1 MDLNKIF
8 ISNLKLE
15 EFNKI
20 HSKKKFIVIDG
31 LIGAGKS
38 TFIRKYVEYCKSIG
52 IKAHPIY
59 EPVELWKN
67 IGALERFYSDI
78 PNNCYE
84 FQTFTFITRIES
96 VINEVIENSDA
107 EIYIL
112 ERSIFTDRYIF
123 VELLKDMLG
132 DTRMKMY
139 ESWWNMWSLIFNIK
153 IHTWV
158 LLDTSINTSANRI
171 KIRNRNGEKVELD
184 YLTKLHKTHIKFYNE
199 LQNTSQNV
207 KIIPSSLMDKNFI
220 ENDNVIVDIANLII

>member
-8 ISNLKLE
+8 IPHSKLE

-20 HSKKKFIVIDG
+20 HPKKKFIVIDG

-38 TFIRKYVEYCKSIG
+38 TFIKYYVKYCKSIG

-59 EPVELWKN
+59 EPVELWKD

-78 PNNCYE
+78 PQNCYE

-107 EIYIL
+107 EVFIL

-123 VELLKDMLG
+123 VELLKDLLG
-132 DTRMKMY
+132 DTRLKMY
-139 ESWWNMWSLIFNIK
+139 ESWWNMWSLIFNIN

-171 KIRNRNGEKVELD
+171 KIRNRNGEKVEID
-184 YLTKLHKTHIKFYNE
+184 YLTKLHKTHTNFYDE
-199 LQNTSQNV
+199 LQKTSQNV
-207 KIIPSSLMDKNFI
+207 KIIPPSLMDKNFI
-220 ENDNVIVDIANLII
+220 ENDDVIIEIANLII

>member
-8 ISNLKLE
+8 IPNLKLE
-15 EFNKI
+15 EFNRI
-20 HSKKKFIVIDG
+20 HPKKNFIVIDG

-38 TFIRKYVEYCKSIG
+38 TFIKKYVKYCKSIG
-52 IKAHPIY
+52 IRAHPIY
-59 EPVELWKN
+59 EPVELWKD

-78 PNNCYE
+78 PQNCYE

-107 EIYIL
+107 EVFIL

-123 VELLKDMLG
+123 VELLKDLLG
-132 DTRMKMY
+132 DTRLKMY
-139 ESWWNMWSLIFNIK
+139 ESWWNMWSLIFNIN

-158 LLDTSINTSANRI
+158 LLDTSINTSADRI

-184 YLTKLHKTHIKFYNE
+184 YLTNLHKTHINFYDE
-199 LQNTSQNV
+199 LQRTSQNV
-207 KIIPSSLMDKNFI
+207 KIIPQSLMDKNFI
-220 ENDNVIVDIANLII
+220 ENDDVIIEIANLII